1 MKRVLLI
8 GIRIVMD
15 PWTLR
20 KIDFNI
26 QKILP
31 GPVATKM
38 GSLLGA

>member
-8 GIRIVMD
+8 GIQIVMD

-20 KIDFNI
+20 RIDPNI

-31 GPVATKM
+31 GPVATEM
-38 GSLLGA
+38 DNLLDA